1 MSEKLSRSE
10 IRRVFARN
18 RGAASE
24 LARDLDLSPVTV
36 SLWLRG
42 KITSERIGTAA
53 EERAALLLEEE
64 EPCVKA

>member
-1 MSEKLSRSE
+1 MNEKLSKSE

-42 KITSERIGTAA
+42 RMVSERIGTAA
-53 EERAALLLEEE
+53 EERALLLLKEGNS
-64 EPCVKA
+64 CVKA